1 MKGYYD
7 EDRALVAEIK
17 RAVAGSDDV
26 AGFKTVEC
34 SIMEL
39 ADDIVDSTYDL
50 QDDFKAGFLSLLGLL
65 SLDGEVYEAAAA
77 DIRERIEKPYPER
90 AGTRVD
96 GLDVRELLRGI
107 VDDTLFGSDA
117 ETDGYLD
124 DPGCGSGRRS
134 SAPVSRCRRR
144 PAASRATATA
154 ASNSRRAW
162 CSSSSPGSRSSRGRT
177 VRSSMGSGRLRHL
190 PQRRDVEEPD
200 VPRGDS
206 LARHAGGRVPRQG
219 RRHDDI
225 RGAGRPASRGM
236 GAT

>member
-50 QDDFKAGFLSLLGLL
+50 EDDFKAGFLSLLGLL

-96 GLDVRELLRGI
+96 GLDVRELPRGI
-107 VDDTLFGSDA
+107 VDDMLFGSDA

-124 DPGCGSGRRS
+124 DPGCGIGEKKFRAGVEVQAVPPPRGRRL
-134 SAPVSRCRRR
+134 PPRRIHVGPGAAVPLRGRGR
-144 PAASRATATA
+144 PAAGLSA
-154 ASNSRRAW
+154 APWGPSGSTSAPSSTSRR
-162 CSSSSPGSRSSRGRT
+162 
-177 VRSSMGSGRLRHL
+177 
-190 PQRRDVEEPD
+190 
-200 VPRGDS
+200 
-206 LARHAGGRVPRQG
+206 
-219 RRHDDI
+219 
-225 RGAGRPASRGM
+225 
-236 GAT
+236 